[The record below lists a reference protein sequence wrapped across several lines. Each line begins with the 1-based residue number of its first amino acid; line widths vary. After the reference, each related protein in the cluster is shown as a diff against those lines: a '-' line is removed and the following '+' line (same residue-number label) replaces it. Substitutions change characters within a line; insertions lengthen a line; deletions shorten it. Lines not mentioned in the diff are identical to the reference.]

1 MNDPARIIRREPTEE
16 EKRRALSEAVIN
28 TIEYLDIPR
37 PEEVLGISS
46 SSFRR
51 IKTGERLI
59 DIKSDEGNRGLYLVR
74 IFKSLSAM
82 SGGSREEARNFLQS
96 KNTHLAE
103 TPGEMIRTIEGLID
117 VCGYLDRLQR
127 R

>member
-1 MNDPARIIRREPTEE
+1 MNDPARIIRQQPTDE

-28 TIEYLDIPR
+28 VIEYLDIPR
-37 PEEVLGISS
+37 PEEVLSISPS
-46 SSFRR
+46 SYRR
-51 IKTGERLI
+51 VKTGERLI
-59 DIKSDEGNRGLYLVR
+59 DIKSDEGNRALYLVR

-82 SGGSREEARNFLQS
+82 AGGSREEARNFLES
-96 KNTHLAE
+96 ENSHLAG